1 MLIRT
6 QNKLILQ
13 GTVSIIVGW
22 WINWVVNQ
30 EPKMVEMLLRSCY
43 KGVNEHEPK
52 SEIWVRMGGL
62 GWDVCFSIFWCKSAK
77 MAINFA
83 GMLLEDQK
91 MSIAKDN

>member
-43 KGVNEHEPK
+43 KGANEHEPK
-52 SEIWVRMGGL
+52 SEIWVRMGDWGEMYVFPFF
-62 GWDVCFSIFWCKSAK
+62 GVKVPKWP
-77 MAINFA
+77 
-83 GMLLEDQK
+83 
-91 MSIAKDN
+91 